1 MTLPLILSGDMPGN
15 KQKTPACST
24 ATKQPVVT
32 VKKTCC
38 TVCRSITHLKLLH
51 LMKKII
57 YVNVT
62 LDYLFCIL
70 IK

>member
-32 VKKTCC
+32 VKKL
-38 TVCRSITHLKLLH
+38 VAQFVVVSPI
-51 LMKKII
+51 
-57 YVNVT
+57 
-62 LDYLFCIL
+62 
-70 IK
+70 